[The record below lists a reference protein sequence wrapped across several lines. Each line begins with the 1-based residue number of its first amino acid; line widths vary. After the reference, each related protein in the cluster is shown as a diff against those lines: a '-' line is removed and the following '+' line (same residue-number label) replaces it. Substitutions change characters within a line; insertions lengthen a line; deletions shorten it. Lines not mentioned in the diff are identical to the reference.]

1 MEFNT
6 THPYILTATCDSR
19 MGTTAAVTTFLATR
33 RLYLMEMQQFDD
45 VLTKRFFV
53 RVVFCGVAG
62 EAFDLARLRSDF
74 QEIAQAEQMQWTL
87 HDGTHRM
94 RVLIMVSK
102 LDHCLED
109 LLYRLRTGE
118 LRMQITGIVSNHLDM
133 QPIAAR
139 HDIPYVHLPINPS
152 TKAAQEQKLQ
162 EVIDSTGTEIVVLAR
177 YMQILSEELTR
188 KLAGRVINIHHSFLP
203 GFKGAK
209 PYHQAHSR
217 GVKLIGATAHYVT
230 GDLDEGPIIEQ
241 IVERVDHSYTP
252 EMLTAAGRD
261 SERRALSTAL
271 RLILEHRVF
280 VDESKTVVFK

>member
-1 MEFNT
+1 VR
-6 THPYILTATCDSR
+6 IL
-19 MGTTAAVTTFLATR
+19 
-33 RLYLMEMQQFDD
+33 
-45 VLTKRFFV
+45 
-53 RVVFCGVAG
+53 FCGVTG
-62 EAFDLARLRSDF
+62 EAVDLSRLRGEF
-74 QEIAQAEQMQWTL
+74 EAIAHAEQMQWAM

-118 LRMQITGIVSNHLDM
+118 LRMQVTGIVSNHLDM

-139 HDIPYVHLPINPS
+139 HNIPYVHLPINPS

-162 EVIDSTGTEIVVLAR
+162 EVIESTGTEIVVLAR

-188 KLAGRVINIHHSFLP
+188 KFSGQVINIHHSFLP

-280 VDESKTVVFK
+280 VDENKTVVFK